1 MKVIQLWA
9 ANEEIEA
16 NKRTNTVLKL
26 QQHKTTHIKKGRIKL
41 KYARW
46 IDRSEHYSYPEK
58 NTYFSAGTF
67 FLTSY
72 FIFLEPILGVDK
84 IQVR

>member
-16 NKRTNTVLKL
+16 NKRMNTVLKL
-26 QQHKTTHIKKGRIKL
+26 EQHKTIHIKKGRIKI

-46 IDRSEHYSYPEK
+46 IERS
-58 NTYFSAGTF
+58 
-67 FLTSY
+67 
-72 FIFLEPILGVDK
+72 D
-84 IQVR
+84 

>member
-1 MKVIQLWA
+1 MKGIQLWA

-26 QQHKTTHIKKGRIKL
+26 QQHKTTHIKKGRIKV

-46 IDRSEHYSYPEK
+46 IDRSERYS
-58 NTYFSAGTF
+58 
-67 FLTSY
+67 
-72 FIFLEPILGVDK
+72 
-84 IQVR
+84 